1 MTGPGAVLVGLS
13 IGAGE
18 IVVWPRIAAQYGA
31 SMAWAAVLGVFL
43 QMWVNF
49 EIGRWTISTGES
61 AYAGMARVW
70 RGIGVAFIA
79 FNFFGWFFPG
89 WARVSGTALKALVM
103 QDPKHPSPDWVWTAI
118 TFGLVALVLF
128 GPKRIYGA
136 VEKLVSALVIL
147 ITVGLVVIGIKVG
160 TWDSLAEMGRGII
173 NFGHREAGFSIKELF
188 IAIVFAGAGGT
199 ANLFYSFYL
208 RDKRIGMGGRV
219 PVLVNP
225 FRKHEQAAATGGGYI
240 FPETEENRRRF
251 RDWFKYVMLDQAMYF
266 WLLNT
271 FTILLFI
278 YGALVVLH
286 PRGEVPAEGT
296 LIWDEARILETSMG
310 HSGRYLFLLIGLAT
324 LFSTQLTLVDGVSR
338 SMADI
343 LHNTS
348 RLGRRVSESTWYAGW
363 AWFMMG
369 FGMVITFLL
378 ERGGVSGLSFV
389 FNAAY
394 VGGFAMA
401 VYVPMM
407 LFINLRYLP
416 KSARPGPVHIV
427 MVSLAA
433 VVYEG
438 FAVYCVWYE
447 LHQRGMV

>member
-1 MTGPGAVLVGLS
+1 
-13 IGAGE
+13 
-18 IVVWPRIAAQYGA
+18 
-31 SMAWAAVLGVFL
+31 
-43 QMWVNF
+43 
-49 EIGRWTISTGES
+49 
-61 AYAGMARVW
+61 
-70 RGIGVAFIA
+70 
-79 FNFFGWFFPG
+79 
-89 WARVSGTALKALVM
+89 
-103 QDPKHPSPDWVWTAI
+103 
-118 TFGLVALVLF
+118 
-128 GPKRIYGA
+128 
-136 VEKLVSALVIL
+136 VSALVIL
-147 ITVGLVVIGIKVG
+147 ITIGLVVIGIKVG